1 MMLATTQVEDVDQFL
16 KIFSTTG
23 AGKRRQHGSKGAT
36 VFADPNEEPVLEVAF
51 LDGQQQPYVEMQDG
65 FETDGVTWKIRHDY
79 AVGAVGYR
87 GAYKVTW

>member
-36 VFADPNEEPVLEVAF
+36 VFADPNEANRVWVLFDWNAEGWQNFVTDPAVPAI
-51 LDGQQQPYVEMQDG
+51 LHEAGHIGKPQPGQLLGSYD
-65 FETDGVTWKIRHDY
+65 
-79 AVGAVGYR
+79 A
-87 GAYKVTW
+87 